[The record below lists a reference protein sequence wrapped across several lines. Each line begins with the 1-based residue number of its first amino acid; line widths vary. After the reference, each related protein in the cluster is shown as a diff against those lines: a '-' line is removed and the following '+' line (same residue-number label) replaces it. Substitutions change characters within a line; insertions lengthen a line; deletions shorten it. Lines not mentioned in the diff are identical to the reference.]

1 MKILLLSR
9 YDRRGSS
16 SMVRMFQYFPYLEK
30 DGWEIIEQPL
40 LSYRYINYLFED
52 APVPYAEII
61 KNYFKRISLLI
72 SKSRIDIIWLQQE
85 AFPWFPKWFEKMLLK
100 SNIPVIVDYDDAF
113 FHRYDLHSNLLV
125 RKFLGKKIDSV
136 MNLSRVVIAG
146 NEYLADRARLNS
158 ARQIEIFPTVVSLD
172 RFFVGPEIK
181 NEKFVIGWLGSP
193 PTAKY
198 LLSIHKELKSFC
210 SDNESRLVVI
220 GSKDFSMDGLPVEIR
235 TWKDENEVKDV
246 QGFDIGIMPLIDSP
260 WERGKCGFKLI
271 QYMACAKPVIASP
284 VGVNIEIVQHGVNG
298 FLADTSEDWINYF
311 TILKNDPE
319 LRKKMGLA
327 GRKHVEENYS
337 LQATGPRLARLFK
350 SIYEEKML
358 RNR

>member
-16 SMVRMFQYFPYLEK
+16 SMVRMFQYLPYLEK

-52 APVPYAEII
+52 APIPYSEII
-61 KNYFKRISLLI
+61 KNYLKRISLLI
-72 SKSRIDIIWLQQE
+72 AKDGIDLIWLQQE
-85 AFPWFPKWFEKMLLK
+85 AFPWIPKWFEKMLLK
-100 SNIPVIVDYDDAF
+100 SSIPVIVDYDDAF

-125 RKFLGKKIDSV
+125 RKLLGKKIDSV

-172 RFFVGPEIK
+172 RFFVGEEIK
-181 NEKFVIGWLGSP
+181 NDQFIIGWLGSP

-198 LLSIHKELKSFC
+198 LLSIQNELKTFC
-210 SDNESRLVVI
+210 SDNKSKLVVI
-220 GSKDFSMDGLPVEIR
+220 GSKDFSIDGFPVEIR

-246 QGFDIGIMPLIDSP
+246 QGFDIGIMPLVDSP

-284 VGVNIEIVQHGVNG
+284 VGVNVEIVQHGVNG
-298 FLADTSEDWINYF
+298 FLASTPDDWIKYF
-311 TILKNDPE
+311 TILKNDSE
-319 LRKKMGLA
+319 LRKTMGLA
-327 GRKHVEENYS
+327 GRKMVEEKYS
-337 LQATGPRLARLFK
+337 LQAMGPKLAMLFK
-350 SIYEEKML
+350 SIYEE
-358 RNR
+358 NRFVYR